1 MKKYFLTLFILT
13 LMLFSPGIVKADRT
27 ISFMEQDY
35 QPLSDITGSCSNF
48 SGLYYYSDFDSFISN
63 PEYKEIFDTLYNEIK
78 KEYNDNYSSDYPYWT
93 LSVDII
99 SNGSDDFN
107 LYSLILR
114 MRLSDNENYV
124 HHTFASDTYNSK
136 LLWNKYQD
144 GTYYNIS
151 TSSRTACSKSD
162 PSISSLVSFS
172 KFNSTS
178 SWYYTFLSL
187 FETNT
192 TYDLTIGQ
200 PFSDDGYL
208 TFNIYDINSNLK
220 ATYTSDDKYPI
231 YYSDGY
237 DSSSSSN
244 YTTVDLSKYHYVLLN
259 LKDYSKKEAFSTN
272 LQVKGMVGIT
282 PIYNY
287 GTTAK
292 DDVMGNKIEDRC
304 NLSYKDYTDHR
315 LYILKSDLENKA
327 IYAIKGCED
336 NSLFKFDNTLFDI
349 TYVTDDNIDDP
360 IVTIDGKEYHTIPY
374 NQLPSTATKNEEENY
389 VPGESKELSFS
400 EIADNVT
407 DTLSSVWSSIITFMN
422 LFTKFFNTLPVEI
435 RVISISTFTTA
446 CILGIIKI
454 LKS

>member
-1 MKKYFLTLFILT
+1 MKNYFLILIILT
-13 LMLFSPGIVKADRT
+13 LILFSPRIVKADNSFT
-27 ISFMEQDY
+27 IAGSAI
-35 QPLSDITGSCSNF
+35 QPI
-48 SGLYYYSDFDSFISN
+48 SGLGNDYTPF
-63 PEYKEIFDTLYNEIK
+63 TLYGDFEYIFNTEQYSYLYDLLFD
-78 KEYNDNYSSDYPYWT
+78 EYNTNYASDYPYYDLVVEAGSTDKSLPLDCFEIT
-93 LSVDII
+93 LYLSSTKPFISSENANYPFI
-99 SNGSDDFN
+99 SNSSNVSN
-107 LYSLILR
+107 LTAIYVNGTYVDPIYQYMYPASYTGRATVLRNYSLLNESIYDYPI
-114 MRLSDNENYV
+114 SFNWDYDNEFTVSPGESLPSY
-124 HHTFASDTYNSK
+124 FDIYSPS
-136 LLWNKYQD
+136 NKY
-144 GTYYNIS
+144 
-151 TSSRTACSKSD
+151 
-162 PSISSLVSFS
+162 
-172 KFNSTS
+172 
-178 SWYYTFLSL
+178 
-187 FETNT
+187 
-192 TYDLTIGQ
+192 TI
-200 PFSDDGYL
+200 
-208 TFNIYDINSNLK
+208 
-220 ATYTSDDKYPI
+220 
-231 YYSDGY
+231 
-237 DSSSSSN
+237 
-244 YTTVDLSKYHYVLLN
+244 VDLSKYHYVLLN

-272 LQVKGMVGIT
+272 LQVKGMIGIT

-336 NSLFKFDNTLFDI
+336 NSSFKFDNTLFDI

-389 VPGESKELSFS
+389 VPGESKELSLS

-435 RVISISTFTTA
+435 RVISITTFTTA
-446 CILGIIKI
+446 CTLGIIKI